1 MNATDIEQALIEARI
16 NRWDF
21 VIEKAKAF
29 AEENYN
35 NGMDFYVECYERD
48 QWMEEVSR
56 EDGTLKPWQEVKKAM
71 KKRADL
77 RAEIMADIR
86 GYGDCDV
93 EEKRSPDGWDW

>member
-1 MNATDIEQALIEARI
+1 MNALNIEQAIIDARV
-16 NRWDF
+16 NRWDV

-35 NGMDFYVECYERD
+35 NGKDFYVECYERD
-48 QWMEEVSR
+48 QWMEELSR

-77 RAEIMADIR
+77 RAEIMADMR
-86 GYGDCDV
+86 GYGDSDV
-93 EEKRSPDGWDW
+93 EEKRNPDGWDW